1 MLFFHP
7 RFRTSLPHALA
18 AIASFCHAL
27 AFAADSSGGVPVK
40 VRLEAKPEPSKAVGI
55 LFSSGSSRQ
64 FTDASI
70 SKIGDKLYEITF
82 NVPQASL
89 REDSVATAIGFDQAG
104 AVSFANVVPA
114 RTSESQELLAS
125 IPECPGEDGSKVATL
140 ASPGTLKQLVDV
152 RIERMN
158 IVRFKIARLM
168 DQDFLAK
175 LQKFE
180 EAFGL
185 KYATPL
191 SPELPAAELIDRLSR
206 VSHAVKKYQLYKP
219 KPAK

>member
-1 MLFFHP
+1 MLYPPSFI
-7 RFRTSLPHALA
+7 RFLA
-18 AIASFCHAL
+18 AVVSCYSAV
-27 AFAADSSGGVPVK
+27 AFAADSSGDIPVK
-40 VRLEAKPEPSKAVGI
+40 VRLEAKPEPAKAIGI
-55 LFSSGSSRQ
+55 VFSSGSSRQ
-64 FTDASI
+64 FSETSI
-70 SKIGDKLYEITF
+70 AKIGDKLYEITF
-82 NVPQASL
+82 NVPRTSL
-89 REDSVATAIGFDQAG
+89 GDESVATAIGFDQSG
-104 AVSFANVVPA
+104 TVSFANVVPA
-114 RTSESQELLAS
+114 LTAESQDVLAS
-125 IPECPGEDGSKVATL
+125 IPECPGEDGSKMAAV

-185 KYATPL
+185 RYSSPL

-206 VSHAVKKYQLYKP
+206 ISHAVKKYQLYKP
-219 KPAK
+219 KTTK